1 MNIHIDASPAA
12 IAAGCRTWPEHQ
24 QAAWIAAHDV
34 RNEFDDL
41 LSDGAG
47 RSWKPVT
54 RYTVARVY
62 TRLLAIADAEDL
74 SPELS
79 PATVR
84 ALIGDAQMRGCRLS
98 TIVGYVWAL
107 FRVGR
112 VIAPD
117 DDFSWLAAAGRRLQ
131 TEAERHTPR
140 KSATLKQ
147 VSAEEVWAL
156 GIGTMT
162 DCLSAPQPHTVWSW
176 RCVQTYRDGLYLAL
190 GIVVPERRRALA
202 ALRCPAI
209 DLEAAMVRFAAV
221 DRKTATAADYPLPP
235 ALLPFLSTWIH
246 DILPAHG
253 AQDDTFWIGK
263 RGRPAGAP
271 ALYAAMR
278 KMTAQKLSVSLS
290 PHRLRDLAATFAV
303 ERIPEI
309 PIAAQSVL
317 DHRSADM
324 TRRYQRTASQ
334 ILAGRR
340 YQAAID

>member
-1 MNIHIDASPAA
+1 MNIHIDDSPAA
-12 IAAGCRTWPEHQ
+12 IAAGCRTWPQQQ
-24 QAAWIAAHDV
+24 QAAWIAAH
-34 RNEFDDL
+34 NTETEFDDL
-41 LSDGAG
+41 LTDGAG

-62 TRLLAIADAEDL
+62 TRLLAVADAEGL
-74 SPELS
+74 PPELS

-84 ALIGDAQMRGCRLS
+84 ALISDAQTRGCRLS

-112 VIAPD
+112 VIGPD
-117 DDFSWLAAAGRRLQ
+117 QDLGWLAAAGRRLQ

-140 KSATLKQ
+140 KSAVLKQ
-147 VSAEEVWAL
+147 VSAEQIWSL
-156 GIGTMT
+156 GIEMMT
-162 DCLSAPQPHTVWSW
+162 TGASAPAPWPW
-176 RCVQTYRDGLYLAL
+176 AAVQQFRDGLYLAL

-209 DLEAAMVRFAAV
+209 DLPSQMVRFPAV

-235 ALLPFLSTWIH
+235 ALVPYLSTWIN
-246 DILPAHG
+246 DILPSHG
-253 AQDDTFWIGK
+253 AEDGTFWIGK
-263 RGRPAGAP
+263 GGRPAGGP

-278 KMTAQKLSVSLS
+278 KVTSQKLGVSLS
-290 PHRLRDLAATFAV
+290 PHRLRDLAATFAI

-340 YQAAID
+340 YQTAVD